1 MHRLRVV
8 RKERGLT
15 VKKLATEMGVSSAT
29 ISRIENHDQDP
40 SLGLVRKLCAYFRN
54 DGLAAHDFVNTE
66 QATKSLSAGAPA

>member
-15 VKKLATEMGVSSAT
+15 VKKLADDVGVSSAT
-29 ISRIENHDQDP
+29 ISRIERNQQDP
-40 SLGLVRKLCAYFRN
+40 SLTLVRKLCSMFKD

-66 QATKSLSAGAPA
+66 QAA